1 MSDSDTSPTSGVARK
16 VLKTGASGRDTILPY
31 LNIRVPKIR
40 LTSLGASTIS
50 LPSPPRMLVL
60 MATYIFLFWLMAG
73 GIYFEVQNPIA
84 VGARGSNPVFFYPSM
99 SDSFIIEGILAAI
112 LLFMAGMGMI
122 FLYQASLQKMNRN
135 YAIKL
140 LVTGLLLGI
149 ISFMALQW
157 IVNIKMG
164 G

>member
-1 MSDSDTSPTSGVARK
+1 
-16 VLKTGASGRDTILPY
+16 
-31 LNIRVPKIR
+31 
-40 LTSLGASTIS
+40 
-50 LPSPPRMLVL
+50 
-60 MATYIFLFWLMAG
+60 MAG
-73 GIYFEVQNPIA
+73 GIYFEVTPSIA
-84 VGARGSNPVFFYPSM
+84 VGSQNGNPIFFYPSM

-112 LLFMAGMGMI
+112 LLFMAGIGMI

-140 LVTGLLLGI
+140 LITGLILGI

-157 IVNIKMG
+157 IVNIKG

>member
-1 MSDSDTSPTSGVARK
+1 
-16 VLKTGASGRDTILPY
+16 
-31 LNIRVPKIR
+31 
-40 LTSLGASTIS
+40 
-50 LPSPPRMLVL
+50 MLVL
-60 MATYIFLFWLMAG
+60 MASYILLFWLAAG

-84 VGARGSNPVFFYPSM
+84 VGSQGGNPIFFYPSM
-99 SDSFIIEGILAAI
+99 SDSFIIEGILASI
-112 LLFMAGMGMI
+112 LLFMSGLGMI

-157 IVNIKMG
+157 IVNIKISG
-164 G
+164 